1 MIMKRNVG
9 KKKFQSL
16 GFHNSLHLTMASNW
30 LALGQ
35 IEEAVLEFCE
45 LPTRARHHPQAA
57 GVYEQ
62 IAAFVSTK

>member
-9 KKKFQSL
+9 KKFQPL
-16 GFHNSLHLTMASNW
+16 GFHNSLHLTMAANW

-35 IEEAVLEFCE
+35 IEEAAIEFSE

-57 GVYEQ
+57 SVYEQ
-62 IAAFVSTK
+62 IAAFVSAK